1 MTENKTTESVVKPER
16 QTAKHV
22 CNELLSC
29 GVSIRISE
37 KLLVLPVVKWPS
49 DKGTIL
55 KDDKIFAEF
64 TYFEGIEQPLFRF
77 RDLRICNIQDKE
89 TGKYKLILGPHSQPA
104 LILQGK
110 DHATMVAW
118 QTVHRCLTNYT
129 KDPFYELSR
138 NAGAFFQGGG
148 SNPEQEYI
156 YVEFW
161 KYKGAQA
168 WLDAFNDELIIRKN
182 EDLAFRSQG
191 VQS

>member
-1 MTENKTTESVVKPER
+1 MTKPESKSPFDSTVR
-16 QTAKHV
+16 ATDDHIRNALFECGIPAEEVK
-22 CNELLSC
+22 EL
-29 GVSIRISE
+29 VITRT
-37 KLLVLPVVKWPS
+37 K
-49 DKGTIL
+49 IL
-55 KDDKIFAEF
+55 KEGCVFADYA
-64 TYFEGIEQPLFRF
+64 YFSEIEQPLFRF
-77 RDLRICNIQDKE
+77 QVPRFCNLQDKE
-89 TGKYKLILGPHSQPA
+89 TGKYKLVLGPHSNPA
-104 LILQGK
+104 LILQGT
-110 DHATMVAW
+110 DHATLIAW
-118 QTVHRCLTNYT
+118 QTVNRCLTNYI